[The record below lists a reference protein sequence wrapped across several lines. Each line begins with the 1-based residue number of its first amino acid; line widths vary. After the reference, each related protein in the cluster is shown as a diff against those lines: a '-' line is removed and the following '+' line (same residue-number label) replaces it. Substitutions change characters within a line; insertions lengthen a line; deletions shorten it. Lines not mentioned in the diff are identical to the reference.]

1 MYKRPIRSDE
11 LYHVWGLKRGSMM
24 DDHKYI
30 ARVEDGINK
39 YGLPRYR
46 YFYTR
51 EEYNAYRLGKQQAKE
66 PIKQEAVAQKTVF
79 QTEYKPSLASL
90 TSTNQ
95 NKEGI
100 GDAIDKFRIE
110 KNYKIDK
117 HKVDPAADKYD
128 NRFTTKEAFDN
139 MRQSGLYDYVKEASI
154 QQDPS
159 TAVHFESDEAFEKY
173 LRSDLDASNSSDKE
187 SIADILQRNGYIDE
201 TQPGMHPESFD
212 DLKKLDKDVDDD
224 IDMYCIN
231 HDNLYANVEDGDL
244 DTDDDGEPD
253 TFCNDAYLT
262 NCAYCTLAY
271 DLRQRGYDVEAS
283 AAYYETANDDEE
295 IETWYEGGKFTQFSS
310 TDVDEMEKEILAHS
324 PEGSYGQFGC
334 FWVLGGGHAMVY
346 EVKNGEVWIR
356 DCQHNE
362 KYKLKEYPLRGYFS
376 SNPPPDYMRTDNL
389 KLTDRALVGVKNR

>member
-30 ARVEDGINK
+30 ARVEEGITK
-39 YGLPRYR
+39 MGTPRYR

-66 PIKQEAVAQKTVF
+66 PIKQEVVAQKTVF
-79 QTEYKPSLASL
+79 QTEYKPPLASL

-100 GDAIDKFRIE
+100 GDTIDKFRIE

-128 NRFTTKEAFDN
+128 NRITTKEAFDN
-139 MRQSGLYDYVKEASI
+139 MRQSGLYDYVKTECI
-154 QQDPS
+154 KEDPEN
-159 TAVHFESDEAFEKY
+159 AKHFENDESFEAY
-173 LRSDLDASNSSDKE
+173 FMSNISNDSYSNKE
-187 SIADILQRNGYIDE
+187 TLADILQRNGYIDE

-231 HDNLYANVEDGDL
+231 HDNLYANAEDGDL

-253 TFCNDAYLT
+253 TFCNDAYLI

-283 AAYYETANDDEE
+283 AAYYGTENDNAE
-295 IETWYEGGKFTQFSS
+295 IESWYEGGKFTECSFS
-310 TDVDEMEKEILAHS
+310 DVESIEKEILDNS

-334 FWVLGGGHAMVY
+334 YWILGGGHAMVY
-346 EVKNGEVWIR
+346 EVKNGEVWLR

-362 KYKLKEYPLRGYFS
+362 KYKLKEYPLREYFFS
-376 SNPPPDYMRTDNL
+376 VDYMRTDNL

>member
-1 MYKRPIRSDE
+1 MYSRPIRSDE

-79 QTEYKPSLASL
+79 QTEYKPPLASL

-95 NKEGI
+95 NKLGTPKT
-100 GDAIDKFRIE
+100 IDD
-110 KNYKIDK
+110 YKIDK
-117 HKVDPAADKYD
+117 HNIDPNADKYD
-128 NRFTTKEAFDN
+128 NRITTKEAFDN
-139 MRQSGLYDYVKEASI
+139 LRQSGLYDYVKDESI
-154 QQDPS
+154 KNDPS
-159 TAVHFESDEAFEKY
+159 TAKYFESDKAFESY
-173 LRSDLDASNSSDKE
+173 LRSDLVDDCFNEKE

-201 TQPGMHPESFD
+201 VQPGMHPESFD
-212 DLKKLDKDVDDD
+212 DLKKLDEDIDDD

-231 HDNLYANVEDGDL
+231 HDNLYANAEDGDD
-244 DTDDDGEPD
+244 DTDGDGEPD
-253 TFCNDAYLT
+253 TYCNDAYLT

-271 DLRQRGYDVEAS
+271 DMRQRGYDVEAS
-283 AAYYETANDDEE
+283 AAFYGTANDDET
-295 IETWYEGGKFTQFSS
+295 IETWYEGGKFTQFST
-310 TDVDEMEKEILAHS
+310 TDVNKMEKEILANS

-334 FWVLGGGHAMVY
+334 FWVTGGGHAMVY

-362 KYKLKEYPLRGYFS
+362 KYKLKEYPLRDYFAS
-376 SNPPPDYMRTDNL
+376 DPPPDYMRTDNL
-389 KLTDRALVGVKNR
+389 KLTEEALVGVKNR

>member
-1 MYKRPIRSDE
+1 
-11 LYHVWGLKRGSMM
+11 M

-79 QTEYKPSLASL
+79 QTEYKPPLASL

-95 NKEGI
+95 NKEGTPKT
-100 GDAIDKFRIE
+100 IDD
-110 KNYKIDK
+110 YKIDK
-117 HKVDPAADKYD
+117 HNVDPNADKYD
-128 NRFTTKEAFDN
+128 NRITTKEAFDN
-139 MRQSGLYDYVKEASI
+139 MHRSGVYELLKESYVED
-154 QQDPS
+154 DPDN
-159 TAVHFESDEAFEKY
+159 AKHFDNDKAFEEF
-173 LRSDLDASNSSDKE
+173 LRSELPEDAHGKNE
-187 SIADILQRNGYIDE
+187 SLSDILQRVGYIDE

-231 HDNLYANVEDGDL
+231 HDNLYANAEDGDE
-244 DTDDDGEPD
+244 DTDGDGEPD
-253 TFCNDAYLT
+253 TFLNDAYLT

-271 DLRQRGYDVEAS
+271 DMRQRGYDVEAS
-283 AAYYETANDDEE
+283 SIYFNTMNDNAE
-295 IETWYEGGKFTQFSS
+295 IESWYEGGKFTTCSY
-310 TDVDEMEKEILAHS
+310 TDAYSIEKEILANN

-334 FWVLGGGHAMVY
+334 YWSMGGGHAMVY

-362 KYKLKEYPLRGYFS
+362 KHKLKEYPLREYFAGV
-376 SNPPPDYMRTDNL
+376 DYMRTDNL